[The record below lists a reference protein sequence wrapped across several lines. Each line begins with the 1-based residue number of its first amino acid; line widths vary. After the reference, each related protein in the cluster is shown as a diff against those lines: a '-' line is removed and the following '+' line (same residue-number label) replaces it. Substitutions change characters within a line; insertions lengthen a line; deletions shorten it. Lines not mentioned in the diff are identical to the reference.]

1 MMISSK
7 EQIITYFKSGIK
19 VAEEFKIGVEH
30 EKFLFNKN
38 DNKRIN
44 YSKIK
49 EMFNA
54 LMEFGWNPIL
64 EKKNIIGLNKKGKN
78 ITLEPGNQIEL
89 SGDKLNNIHEA
100 CAESQDYL
108 FELRQVT
115 KKLDINI
122 VSAGFD
128 PISKLHEVP
137 NNPKE
142 RYELMTKD
150 MPEGGALSLDM
161 MYRTCGTQINID
173 YKSEND
179 FIKKFRIVNSI
190 VPITIALF
198 SNSSIVEKKNSSY
211 LSYRSKVWQN
221 TSRGG
226 LPKIFFEEL
235 NFEKYADFII
245 NFPILFINDNN
256 KYISGKEY
264 IFKDFM
270 EGRINEIKNKLPNE
284 SDLSTHLSTIFTEN
298 RLKKY
303 IEMRS
308 MDTCGWDCLCAGP
321 AFNTGILYGN
331 VDETFDLVSKW
342 EKDKI
347 INAYLEVP
355 QKGFNTQLMGKD
367 LLYWASH
374 LLNLSKKGLEA
385 RDILNKS
392 RKNETIF
399 LNHLQKIVDNK
410 KTNADHMISKFSKNK
425 DLKELYDE

>member
-1 MMISSK
+1 MINSK
-7 EQIITYFKSGIK
+7 EQIINYFKSGIK
-19 VAEEFKIGVEH
+19 NTKNFKIGIEH
-30 EKFLFNKN
+30 EKFLFNNK
-38 DNKRIN
+38 DNKRVD

-49 EMFNA
+49 EMFSA
-54 LMEFGWNPIL
+54 LLEFGWNPIL

-89 SGDKLNNIHEA
+89 SGDKLSNIHEA

-108 FELRQVT
+108 FELKQVT
-115 KKLDINI
+115 KKLNINI

-128 PISKLHEVP
+128 PISKLNEIP

-142 RYELMTKD
+142 RYKLMNKD
-150 MPEGGALSLDM
+150 MPLGGELSLDM
-161 MYRTCGTQINID
+161 MYRTCGTQLNVD
-173 YKSEND
+173 YNSEKD
-179 FIKKFRIVNSI
+179 FIKKFKIVNSI
-190 VPITIALF
+190 VPIIIALF
-198 SNSSIVEKKNSSY
+198 ANSSIVEKKNSNF

-226 LPKIFFEEL
+226 LPAIFFEGL
-235 NFEKYADFII
+235 NFEKYAEFVM
-245 NFPILFINDNN
+245 NFPILFIQNQQE
-256 KYISGKEY
+256 YISAKKY

-270 EGRINEIKNKLPNE
+270 DGKINEIKNRLPNE
-284 SDLSTHLSTIFTEN
+284 NDLSIHLSTIFTEN

-321 AFNTGILYGN
+321 AFNIGILYGN
-331 VDETFDLVSKW
+331 LDEVYELISKW

-347 INAYLEVP
+347 INAYLEAP

-367 LLYWASH
+367 LLYWASK
-374 LLNLSKKGLEA
+374 LLDLSRKGLDN

-392 RKNETIF
+392 QKNETLF
-399 LNHLQKIVDNK
+399 LSHLQKIIENK
-410 KTNADHMISKFSKNK
+410 TTNADHMISKFSKNE
-425 DLKELYDE
+425 DLNELYDK